1 MFENPKLT
9 DIDLVACEFCLK
21 EVPKSE
27 AQSAD
32 AWDYVA
38 YFCGPKC
45 YEEWV
50 AEQMEERTREAGEP

>member
-9 DIDLVACEFCLK
+9 DIDLVACECCLK
-21 EVPKSE
+21 QVPKSE
-27 AQSAD
+27 ARSAK

-38 YFCGPKC
+38 YFCDLKC
-45 YEEWV
+45 YEDWV